1 MHGLRQEYDNRQR
14 HGTLPSSRSSS
25 VAGSRPTTA
34 DSWQAYP
41 HHSRITAQPSQPPLQ
56 PSSSLS
62 ADGAAS
68 QNAQTVNPSWPFAQ
82 SPAPES
88 LAAHGTYQSL
98 VLQQPQQHIHGGIA
112 GQQPHRPKRISE
124 SHSAVTAMG
133 QGTSLQEHQQALSP
147 IRTQQSISNST
158 RTRSAHSQR
167 ILERLIL
174 VAKPGNMSPS
184 TQAQHSIVRQTTK
197 SSPKPAARRVLY
209 PAAAADSS
217 GSLNHAG
224 QFAPADTAEAAGAL
238 RKTRLLPSHFD
249 LFDSDSS
256 SEDEDA
262 RQQVGL
268 PLHGCDQ
275 PSKRCA

>member
-1 MHGLRQEYDNRQR
+1 MHGLKQEYDNRHR

-41 HHSRITAQPSQPPLQ
+41 HQSRITAQPSQPPLQ
-56 PSSSLS
+56 TSSSLS

-98 VLQQPQQHIHGGIA
+98 VQPQQHNHGGIA

-124 SHSAVTAMG
+124 FHSAVTAMG
-133 QGTSLQEHQQALSP
+133 QGTSLQEHQQTLSP
-147 IRTQQSISNST
+147 IRTQQSISNS
-158 RTRSAHSQR
+158 RSAHSQR
-167 ILERLIL
+167 ILERLIS

-184 TQAQHSIVRQTTK
+184 TQAQHSIVRQTTE

-217 GSLNHAG
+217 GSLNHTG
-224 QFAPADTAEAAGAL
+224 QFAKADTAEAAGAL

-249 LFDSDSS
+249 LFDS
-256 SEDEDA
+256 E
-262 RQQVGL
+262 
-268 PLHGCDQ
+268 
-275 PSKRCA
+275 